1 MGIQQMV
8 EQLVKGMTTK
18 LYADRGYISQELKSR
33 LRVQG
38 VDLIIYH
45 RKNMKSI
52 QLLKA
57 DGYHLKKQ

>member
-1 MGIQQMV
+1 MV
-8 EQLVKGMTTK
+8 EQFVKGMTAK

-33 LRVQG
+33 LKVQS
-38 VDLIIYH
+38 VDLITYH

-57 DGYHLKKQ
+57 DEHHLK